1 MGWEVVQRILK
12 AKQPR
17 WVQGLPGLGAI
28 WLTSS
33 LGDRLWLALD
43 RSTPAWDAADYLT
56 GCLNYWQAL
65 QTAQW
70 FSGQWWTNLW
80 LLSSKIPPLV
90 YISTAPFISLFGGG
104 PDQIILSFL
113 VYSAILLASV
123 YALGAYLFRVRVG
136 LWAAALCVLMPTLY
150 KARLEFLLDYPLTAM
165 VALSFLCLTVWREI
179 CRQDQT
185 RPANPLPQTS
195 APALAIAPVA
205 LVPEPD
211 PADPPTASDR
221 PVAQPLLSM
230 AEVSVAETGD
240 SPPAAIAPAMVADA
254 PPLPRRAPWQ
264 TQFLRQWHTTQ
275 QTWRA
280 DLRSP
285 QAAWMRLRSWVW
297 AILFGLSL
305 GFALM
310 TKQPALFF
318 LLLPMLW
325 FLGES
330 LWARQWWRVA
340 QCGVAV
346 LASLVVWVPWYRANW
361 LLILTSGKRATVDS
375 AAIQGDPSILSPAA
389 WIAYPSRLPGM
400 VSWPLLVVPVL
411 GLLLFWRRSRVS
423 SQWSDRTDYE
433 PKPREYRDR
442 VYAASRHALGWLLI
456 FMLGAYVLSTL
467 NPNKAERYV
476 APYLPELGV
485 ILAYGLTLLPRSWR
499 WLQWSNVALAG
510 VLMVAFLFPWFG
522 PSRDRPQA
530 HPLWHHPY
538 QGPPYPHAQIIEE
551 VVRTE
556 PYLRSTIGVLPSTP
570 EVNQHNI
577 NYYGL
582 LADFQVYGRQV
593 GTREAYLQQDQRSL
607 PWFLTKTGEQGS
619 FRRPE
624 LQAQMVQAVEQPGAF
639 KLQKAWDSPDGG
651 QLRLYRRANPAIA
664 VAPLDQPPASAQTP
678 IRLTQVTVPPQVP
691 PGQPFPVTYAWQGS
705 WEALRSGLVLLT
717 WRRQTQTTEP
727 KPQRWFHDHGIA
739 LGELHPE
746 IPPQATAT
754 TPFQVTEQLATLPPA
769 GLVPGTYRLDA
780 MYFDRRTGKTTA
792 IAVPAVTLQI
802 SPTAAP
808 VPAPEPDLVTQLAV
822 MASTLP
828 QGTAALTNISNEISR
843 INQYDPIQDYL
854 KQAQQAMTYRLERE
868 PNNRQ
873 FAYTLALA
881 TVLDRQVNAAIAALQ
896 RVTELDPKNPYA
908 YAYLAFVDLYDFRAG
923 AAQAALAP
931 ALKLNPELPELHG
944 LNAIAAVMRGN
955 LIQAWQEFQI
965 FQRHQDKLP
974 Q

>member
-1 MGWEVVQRILK
+1 MGWDVVEQILK
-12 AKQPR
+12 SKRPR
-17 WVQGLPGLGAI
+17 WVQGLPWLGAI

-33 LGDRLWLALD
+33 LGDRVWFALD
-43 RSTPAWDAADYLT
+43 RSTPAWDAADYRT
-56 GCLNYWQAL
+56 GSLNYWQAL
-65 QTAQW
+65 QQPHW
-70 FSGQWWTNLW
+70 FSAQWWTNLW

-90 YISTAPFISLFGGG
+90 YISTAPFISLFGGA

-113 VYSAILLASV
+113 GYSAILLASV
-123 YALGAYLFRVRVG
+123 YALGTYLFSVRVG
-136 LWAAALCVLMPTLY
+136 LWAAAFCVLMPTLY

-165 VALSFLCLTVWREI
+165 VTLSFLCLTVWREI
-179 CRQDQT
+179 CLRESQP
-185 RPANPLPQTS
+185 RSVNPQATALPQPT
-195 APALAIAPVA
+195 AIALVA
-205 LVPEPD
+205 PEPGA
-211 PADPPTASDR
+211 ADSPEASDR
-221 PVAQPLLSM
+221 PIAPLELAVVE
-230 AEVSVAETGD
+230 AEDCT
-240 SPPAAIAPAMVADA
+240 PTAIAPAMVADA

-264 TQFLRQWHTTQ
+264 THLLRQWHTAQ
-275 QTWRA
+275 QTWRD

-285 QAAWMRLRSWVW
+285 QAAWILLRSWVW

-325 FLGES
+325 ILGES
-330 LWARQWWRVA
+330 LKARQWWRVA
-340 QCGVAV
+340 QCGLAV
-346 LASLVVWVPWYRANW
+346 LASLVVWLPWYRTNW

-400 VSWPLLVVPVL
+400 VSWPLLLVPVL

-456 FMLGAYVLSTL
+456 FMIGAYVLSTL

-476 APYLPELGV
+476 APYLPVLGV

-499 WLQWSNVALAG
+499 WLKWSSVALAG

-639 KLQKAWDSPDGG
+639 KP
-651 QLRLYRRANPAIA
+651 
-664 VAPLDQPPASAQTP
+664 
-678 IRLTQVTVPPQVP
+678 
-691 PGQPFPVTYAWQGS
+691 
-705 WEALRSGLVLLT
+705 
-717 WRRQTQTTEP
+717 
-727 KPQRWFHDHGIA
+727 
-739 LGELHPE
+739 
-746 IPPQATAT
+746 
-754 TPFQVTEQLATLPPA
+754 
-769 GLVPGTYRLDA
+769 
-780 MYFDRRTGKTTA
+780 
-792 IAVPAVTLQI
+792 
-802 SPTAAP
+802 
-808 VPAPEPDLVTQLAV
+808 
-822 MASTLP
+822 
-828 QGTAALTNISNEISR
+828 
-843 INQYDPIQDYL
+843 
-854 KQAQQAMTYRLERE
+854 
-868 PNNRQ
+868 
-873 FAYTLALA
+873 
-881 TVLDRQVNAAIAALQ
+881 
-896 RVTELDPKNPYA
+896 
-908 YAYLAFVDLYDFRAG
+908 
-923 AAQAALAP
+923 
-931 ALKLNPELPELHG
+931 
-944 LNAIAAVMRGN
+944 
-955 LIQAWQEFQI
+955 
-965 FQRHQDKLP
+965 
-974 Q
+974 